1 VLSSLGP
8 QEGDPEDPRGAYSA
22 ALEAQFMARLM
33 DASDDSIK
41 ILDLDGRPASA
52 VGGPNWLDF
61 WSGEHRIA
69 AEHAV
74 EEARA
79 GRVGKFTGLCPV
91 GRLDKWW
98 DVTVTAIRDAFG
110 APDRLLVV
118 SRDATER
125 VEARRELAK
134 SEERYRILGAAL
146 PGVTWTANP
155 EGLVD
160 DIVGFSASSVLG
172 ASSLGEGWLEIV
184 HDDDR
189 VATLVL
195 WQAALDAGTPY
206 EAQFRTLTD
215 DGLYR
220 WQLVRALPQRDAAG
234 KIMRWIGV
242 NIDVDE
248 QHRAFEHEQ
257 RIAFMLQE
265 ASLPTVLPAL
275 SDVYLCAYYRPG
287 NSEATIGGDWYDAF
301 QLEDGRLVLTIGDVL
316 GKGLV
321 AAVTMG
327 NIRQAMR
334 AVARLLPNPN
344 ALLDAA
350 DHTVRS
356 DSAVTDIYATAL
368 AGIYDPGRQS
378 FTFASAGHPGP
389 MLRRPDGSIEELT
402 SSGTLLGMRDG
413 NEVETIT
420 VEVPSGCALVFVTD
434 GLLEATR
441 DIDDGARRIVAAM
454 RNADVW
460 SAENSAHA
468 LVTYV
473 LAGQPATDDVA
484 VLVAEFGPP

>member
-8 QEGDPEDPRGAYSA
+8 KGEPEDPHGAYSA
-22 ALEAQFMARLM
+22 ALEAQFVARLM
-33 DASDDSIK
+33 DASEDSIK
-41 ILDLDGRPASA
+41 ILDLNGRPASA

-61 WSGEHRIA
+61 WSGQNRVA
-69 AEHAV
+69 AEIAIA
-74 EEARA
+74 EARA
-79 GRVGKFTGLCPV
+79 GRVGKFTGLCPER
-91 GRLDKWW
+91 GLDKWW
-98 DVTVTAIRDAFG
+98 DVTATAIRDAFG
-110 APDRLLVV
+110 APERLLVV

-155 EGLVD
+155 EGLLD

-172 ASSLGEGWLEIV
+172 SSSLGEGWLDLV

-189 VATLVL
+189 AATLVL
-195 WQAALDAGTPY
+195 WQAAIDAGTPY
-206 EAQFRTLTD
+206 EAQFRMLSE
-215 DGLYR
+215 DGGYR
-220 WQLVRALPQRDAAG
+220 WQLVRALPQRDPSG
-234 KIMRWIGV
+234 QIVRWVGV

-275 SDVYLCAYYRPG
+275 PDVYLCAYYRPG

-301 QLEDGRLVLTIGDVL
+301 LLEDGRLVLTIGDVL
-316 GKGLV
+316 GKGLA

-327 NIRQAMR
+327 KIRQAMR
-334 AVARLLPNPN
+334 AVARLLPEPN

-356 DSAVTDIYATAL
+356 DSALNDIYATAL
-368 AGIYDPGRQS
+368 AGIYDPHRQS

-389 MLRRPDGSIEELT
+389 VLRRPDGSIEEFWLP
-402 SSGTLLGMRDG
+402 GTLLGMRDG
-413 NEVETIT
+413 NNEVETVT
-420 VEVPSGCALVFVTD
+420 VELPPGSALVFVTD

-441 DIDDGARRIVAAM
+441 DLDDGIRRINAAM
-454 RNADVW
+454 CAADVW
-460 SAENSAHA
+460 AADNSAHA

-484 VLVAEFGPP
+484 VLVAEFGPS

>member
-1 VLSSLGP
+1 VLSSLDP
-8 QEGDPEDPRGAYSA
+8 QGDPEAPRGAYSA

-33 DASDDSIK
+33 DASEDSIR

-61 WSGEHRIA
+61 WSGQDRVA
-69 AEHAV
+69 AESAV
-74 EEARA
+74 SEARA
-79 GRVGKFTGLCPV
+79 GRVGKFTGLCAV
-91 GRLDKWW
+91 SGLDKWW
-98 DVTVTAIRDAFG
+98 DVTATAILDAFG
-110 APDRLLVV
+110 APERLLVV

-125 VEARRELAK
+125 VDARLELAK

-155 EGLVD
+155 VGLVD
-160 DIVGFSASSVLG
+160 DIVGFSPSSLLG
-172 ASSLGEGWLEIV
+172 STSLGEGWLDLV

-189 VATLVL
+189 AATLVL

-206 EAQFRTLTD
+206 EAQFRSLGD
-215 DGLYR
+215 DGVYR
-220 WQLVRALPQRDAAG
+220 WQLVRALPQNDAAG
-234 KIMRWIGV
+234 KILRWVGV

-248 QHRAFEHEQ
+248 QHRALEHEQ
-257 RIAFMLQE
+257 RIAFTLQE
-265 ASLPTVLPAL
+265 ASLPTTLPVLP
-275 SDVYLCAYYRPG
+275 DVYLCAYYRPG

-301 QLEDGRLVLTIGDVL
+301 LLEDGRLVLTIGDVL

-327 NIRQAMR
+327 KIRQAMR
-334 AVARLLPNPN
+334 AVARLLPDPN

-350 DHTVRS
+350 DYTVRS
-356 DSAVTDIYATAL
+356 DSALTDIYATAL
-368 AGIYDPGRQS
+368 AGVYDPQRQS

-389 MLRRPDGSIEELT
+389 VLRRPDGSIEEL
-402 SSGTLLGMRDG
+402 SSPGTLLGMRNGD
-413 NEVETIT
+413 EVHTVTIDL
-420 VEVPSGCALVFVTD
+420 PHGSALVFVTD

-441 DIDDGARRIVAAM
+441 DLDDGTRRINSAM
-454 RNADVW
+454 HSADVW
-460 SAENSAHA
+460 AAENSAHA

-484 VLVAEFGPP
+484 VLVAEFGPSD